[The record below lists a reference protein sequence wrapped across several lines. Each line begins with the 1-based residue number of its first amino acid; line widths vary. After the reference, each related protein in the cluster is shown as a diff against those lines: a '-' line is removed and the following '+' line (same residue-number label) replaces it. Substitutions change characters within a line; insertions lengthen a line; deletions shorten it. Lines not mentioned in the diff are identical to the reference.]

1 MFANIKPVNV
11 FPRGQ
16 AVILEALAIV
26 KPNDSANVEW
36 RLSNSSMQAI
46 AQGMEVMQKAD
57 YDQWGE
63 DDTYLFT
70 WLAGKLGVEV
80 TEVTEPP
87 SQTAQPPA
95 SEPAE
100 ADFGV
105 PGGV

>member
-26 KPNDSANVEW
+26 TPNKGARVEW
-36 RLSNSSMQAI
+36 RLSNSSTHAI
-46 AQGMEVMQKAD
+46 AQGLEDMQKED
-57 YDQWGE
+57 YDKWGE
-63 DDTYLFT
+63 DDSYLFT

-80 TEVTEPP
+80 TEVVEPP
-87 SQTAQPPA
+87 PPPVEPPA
-95 SEPAE
+95 PAPTE